1 MFTLDQVVLWGRS
14 FDEYRRM
21 FAISE
26 ADLSRRILGCAD
38 GPASFNAE
46 LSARGG
52 NRTGNVVSCDPMYRF
67 SKAELRGRIGDS
79 FHIVLEQTRRN
90 AAEFVW
96 NADIPDID
104 ALGRLR
110 MAAMERFLDDYALGR
125 EERRYI
131 NAELP
136 SLPFGDDA
144 FDLAV
149 CSHFLFLYSAQ
160 FSADFHMA
168 AVAELCRVAREV
180 RIFPLLE
187 LGSIRSRHVDAVVEG
202 LREGGFRVGIET
214 VDYEFQRGG
223 NQMLRIER

>member
-21 FAISE
+21 FALSE
-26 ADLSRRILGCAD
+26 ADLQRRMLGCAD

-52 NRTGNVVSCDPMYRF
+52 NVVSCDPMYRF
-67 SKAELRGRIGDS
+67 SQTELRGRIDDS
-79 FHIVLEQTRRN
+79 QRIVLEQTRRN
-90 AAEFVW
+90 SAEFVW
-96 NADIPDID
+96 SADIPDVD

-110 MAAMERFLDDYALGR
+110 MAAMQRFLEDYESGR
-125 EERRYI
+125 VEERYI
-131 NAELP
+131 DGELP
-136 SLPFGDDA
+136 RLPFGDDA

-149 CSHFLFLYSAQ
+149 CSHFLFLYSAR
-160 FSADFHMA
+160 FSADFHA
-168 AVAELCRVAREV
+168 VAVAELSRVARDV

-187 LGSIRSRHVDAVVEG
+187 LGSIRSRHVDAVVERLRRQG
-202 LREGGFRVGIET
+202 LQVAVEE

-223 NQMLRIER
+223 NQMLRVVR